1 MKILLITSIPPK
13 NATTIQDHVDAFVDL
28 SSFNVTQIDLNH
40 PEISTAIS
48 NTDCL
53 ILHYSVVA
61 FPYRSGVS
69 LSSALRLQI
78 RLSNKPVLHMVQD
91 EQRNVLERFRYFQ
104 TLGVNHVFSVAN
116 EQVYN
121 LMYPPTFR
129 NFSVSTLLTGY
140 SPINLDDFQDLEWNK
155 RSIDISYRARR
166 LPEWYGNLGLIKGGI
181 SDKLNSLKTNS
192 HFIIDASCKEEDRIY
207 GRKWSDFLCNSKVAV
222 GTESGSST
230 LDFDG
235 RYYDLKQ
242 TDSKNVFCDVFEPV
256 VANYA
261 AISPRIFEYAAAK
274 CLLAL
279 TPGDYSGIIE
289 PDIHYFELKPDLSN
303 FEQLLVLMNDENR
316 RNRLIENSYE
326 HLIKSQKFNYSNMV
340 REVDFWI
347 RRIMD
352 KSSKIQ
358 TSGNTK
364 LVQNSSNVAL
374 VANQQLLFSR
384 LSLNLFKRIIKHH
397 KVKMLN
403 WAYSRRGKTRLI
415 IRAVVRMLWKI
426 YQNSG
431 FSSFQRN
438 HIWRSIQHPL
448 FKKTSNITY
457 NIFKRL
463 QLVRDLEFIK
473 TETELLAPFGCQ
485 LSVIETESS
494 LWISWPN
501 ALNHDD
507 RLKSYPK
514 LDSMQFPLAQGV
526 WFTRSDYSQMCEPIN
541 LKHLSQHFKKS
552 KQQIIKLI
560 QLATAPR
567 CE

>member
-40 PEISTAIS
+40 PEISTEIS

-526 WFTRSDYSQMCEPIN
+526 WFTRSDYSDR
-541 LKHLSQHFKKS
+541 KS
-552 KQQIIKLI
+552 VV
-560 QLATAPR
+560 
-567 CE
+567 

>member
-91 EQRNVLERFRYFQ
+91 EQRNVFERFRYFQ

>member
-40 PEISTAIS
+40 PEISTEIS

-91 EQRNVLERFRYFQ
+91 EQRNVFERFRYFQ

>member
-1 MKILLITSIPPK
+1 
-13 NATTIQDHVDAFVDL
+13 
-28 SSFNVTQIDLNH
+28 
-40 PEISTAIS
+40 
-48 NTDCL
+48 
-53 ILHYSVVA
+53 
-61 FPYRSGVS
+61 
-69 LSSALRLQI
+69 
-78 RLSNKPVLHMVQD
+78 
-91 EQRNVLERFRYFQ
+91 
-104 TLGVNHVFSVAN
+104 
-116 EQVYN
+116 
-121 LMYPPTFR
+121 
-129 NFSVSTLLTGY
+129 
-140 SPINLDDFQDLEWNK
+140 
-155 RSIDISYRARR
+155 
-166 LPEWYGNLGLIKGGI
+166 
-181 SDKLNSLKTNS
+181 
-192 HFIIDASCKEEDRIY
+192 
-207 GRKWSDFLCNSKVAV
+207 
-222 GTESGSST
+222 
-230 LDFDG
+230 
-235 RYYDLKQ
+235 
-242 TDSKNVFCDVFEPV
+242 
-256 VANYA
+256 
-261 AISPRIFEYAAAK
+261 
-274 CLLAL
+274 
-279 TPGDYSGIIE
+279 
-289 PDIHYFELKPDLSN
+289 
-303 FEQLLVLMNDENR
+303 
-316 RNRLIENSYE
+316 
-326 HLIKSQKFNYSNMV
+326 MV